1 MPTLQRRVEGWSGC
15 LGSRAL
21 LSIHAG
27 SVFGEARLPGR
38 TSSGDNPRPPAPR
51 WDLPPVLPGRLLS
64 GWALDRHQQEGEQAE
79 LAGWRVGI
87 GGAL

>member
-1 MPTLQRRVEGWSGC
+1 MLALFSEKPGCRGAHPRV
-15 LGSRAL
+15 
-21 LSIHAG
+21 I
-27 SVFGEARLPGR
+27 
-38 TSSGDNPRPPAPR
+38 PPAPLAPR